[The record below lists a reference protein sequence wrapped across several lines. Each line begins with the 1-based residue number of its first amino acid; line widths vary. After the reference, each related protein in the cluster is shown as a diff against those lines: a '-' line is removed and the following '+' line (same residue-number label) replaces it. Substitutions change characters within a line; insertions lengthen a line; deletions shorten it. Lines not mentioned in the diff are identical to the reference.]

1 MTWKNDMLST
11 QKFICRLYN
20 QLIIKFHCCVMER
33 TTVYAVNPVC
43 GNQMKPM
50 TLKPK
55 TLKNL
60 STLILLF
67 LDPFSPRIV
76 RYNQVITR
84 QYPRGDTDI
93 SLHIPPGG

>member
-1 MTWKNDMLST
+1 
-11 QKFICRLYN
+11 
-20 QLIIKFHCCVMER
+20 MER

-67 LDPFSPRIV
+67 LDPFSQRIV
-76 RYNQVITR
+76 RYSQVIIIIYDRKCPIMFCGTLC
-84 QYPRGDTDI
+84 QEF
-93 SLHIPPGG
+93 SVKIPLY